1 MGHTAGPCSGHDNV
15 LNCKGGVLKIA
26 EMGRGEGGF
35 NRQVGLSN
43 TGRGRLSN
51 GERGLGGVGGRGGGV
66 SVSNSVKEIGSDD
79 RKAMMVEE
87 QRVD

>member
-1 MGHTAGPCSGHDNV
+1 M
-15 LNCKGGVLKIA
+15 KGGW
-26 EMGRGEGGF
+26 EEWEGA
-35 NRQVGLSN
+35 
-43 TGRGRLSN
+43 
-51 GERGLGGVGGRGGGV
+51 GGV